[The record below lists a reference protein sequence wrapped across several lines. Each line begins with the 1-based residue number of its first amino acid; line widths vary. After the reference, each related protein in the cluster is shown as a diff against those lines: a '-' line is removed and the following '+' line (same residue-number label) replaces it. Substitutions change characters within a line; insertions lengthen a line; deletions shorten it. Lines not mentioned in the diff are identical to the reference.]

1 MKRSKFIELLMSH
14 NPDEDIE
21 IVFLADGSGEL
32 EFDEFGYHEIYL
44 EDIECIDD
52 RGRVVAIS
60 LNTH

>member
-14 NPDEDIE
+14 NPNEDIE
-21 IVFLADGSGEL
+21 IVFLGDGNGEL

-44 EDIECIDD
+44 TDIEAVDES
-52 RGRVVAIS
+52 GNVVAIS